1 MSLQSNLTALAQAIG
16 GDIKSL
22 TNKIGTLSSLATT
35 DKSSI
40 VAACNELAA
49 KVGVATEIL
58 DSAIAGNTT
67 HTWSADKIISAI
79 AQAKSD
85 IINGAPTALD
95 TLLEISSQM
104 ATDETAISGLVTAV
118 GNRVKFDAAQTL
130 DATQKA
136 QAITNIGAISAADV
150 GDVTTDLSAIY
161 TTAKA

>member
-1 MSLQSNLTALAQAIG
+1 MSLQSQLTSLAQAIG
-16 GDIKSL
+16 GDVKSL
-22 TNKIGTLSSLATT
+22 TAHIGNLSSLTTT
-35 DKSSI
+35 DKTSI
-40 VAACNELAA
+40 VAALNELMT
-49 KVGVATEIL
+49 KVGAATEIL
-58 DSAIAGNTT
+58 DSAAAGNTT

-95 TLLEISSQM
+95 TLLEITNQM
-104 ATDETAISGLVTAV
+104 GTDETAISGLVTAV

-130 DATQKA
+130 DSTQKA
-136 QAITNIGAISAADV
+136 QAIANIGAISAADI